1 MKFIGKDNLIEILGK
16 FESKTFSEKTIEGIT
31 DWYGDSFELDDE
43 GNWVRSKKNDQI
55 SNLLG
60 DKYSDIGDTI
70 TRHWNEVG

>member
-16 FESKTFSEKTIEGIT
+16 FESKTCSEATLQEIVN
-31 DWYGDSFELDDE
+31 WYGDIFDLNED

>member
-1 MKFIGKDNLIEILGK
+1 MKFIGKDNLIEILCK
-16 FESKTFSEKTIEGIT
+16 FESETVSEKTIELLM
-31 DWYGDSFELDDE
+31 DWYGDNFELDDGE
-43 GNWVRSKKNDQI
+43 NWVRSKKNDQI

>member
-55 SNLLG
+55 SELLG
-60 DKYSDIGDTI
+60 DKYSDIGEFI
-70 TRHWNEVG
+70 TKNKNEVG